1 MAGELGPGIFS
12 EPVPADRKFTSV
24 LCQPDGR
31 NCHELG
37 LSASGG
43 ETSNP
48 MSSLPEEEAEAH
60 TACAGWPTPQALR
73 APLGCPSLPLTGPRP
88 DQPAGANPVMTRPP
102 QPTPCFPGAPP
113 RSWGSPPVPSP
124 LAQATSSGNGAQDTR
139 PAAWPAG
146 QPASLTPPPRT
157 SPGCSQARG
166 STSDA
171 ANVPI
176 PGGLANYTPH
186 LNFLYFSVLH

>member
-60 TACAGWPTPQALR
+60 TACAGWPSPPALR

-88 DQPAGANPVMTRPP
+88 DQPAGANPVTTRPP

-113 RSWGSPPVPSP
+113 RSWAARQFPHLWPRPLHRATVPRTRVRQPGLQDSPPHSRHH
-124 LAQATSSGNGAQDTR
+124 LGR
-139 PAAWPAG
+139 
-146 QPASLTPPPRT
+146 LL
-157 SPGCSQARG
+157 
-166 STSDA
+166 DA
-171 ANVPI
+171 ARPVALLAMPPTCQYQEDWPI
-176 PGGLANYTPH
+176 T
-186 LNFLYFSVLH
+186 LHI